1 VQVVTILYGEYTKL
15 MFDNKDASVLIRKG
29 KLYILVVIDIQ
40 KTFRQAVFD
49 MRVPPDKMELWEREG
64 LLD

>member
-1 VQVVTILYGEYTKL
+1 

-64 LLD
+64 LLDQNRPL